1 MIINLNDSMDEKMKG
16 KRFSLT
22 LLSLFALPTLAA
34 TPSFDCTK
42 ASSSVE
48 ELICSNNELATLDN
62 TLNTVYKQAMANYPS
77 TEKKQQKAIQRGWIK
92 GRNECWKSSDVPSCV
107 ADNYRDRIL
116 ELQITGGLLK
126 APETITLQCNNEKQ
140 PVTVAFYNQTDPS
153 SMVFT
158 IGDDQ
163 LIAQQQPTASGIHYS
178 GQNLEYIEHQ
188 GKIDI
193 TYMAKKLHCLAQ

>member
-1 MIINLNDSMDEKMKG
+1 MKG

-77 TEKKQQKAIQRGWIK
+77 AEKKQQKA
-92 GRNECWKSSDVPSCV
+92 
-107 ADNYRDRIL
+107 
-116 ELQITGGLLK
+116 
-126 APETITLQCNNEKQ
+126 
-140 PVTVAFYNQTDPS
+140 
-153 SMVFT
+153 M
-158 IGDDQ
+158 
-163 LIAQQQPTASGIHYS
+163 
-178 GQNLEYIEHQ
+178 
-188 GKIDI
+188 
-193 TYMAKKLHCLAQ
+193 